1 MSDPQH
7 YVLDVPDISC
17 NHCKMAIEAALRG
30 LAGVIAVE
38 VEVPDKTVSVRFD
51 ADELTLQAVKQA
63 IEEAGYAVA
72 AAHELDD

>member
-1 MSDPQH
+1 MNDSQH

-17 NHCKMAIEAALRG
+17 NHCKMAIEAALLG

-38 VEVPDKTVSVRFD
+38 AEVPAKTVSVRFD
-51 ADELTLQAVKQA
+51 ADELTLQAIKQA

-72 AAHELDD
+72 AAHERGD

>member
-1 MSDPQH
+1 MSDLQH

-17 NHCKMAIEAALRG
+17 NHCKMAIEAALLG

-38 VEVPDKTVSVRFD
+38 AEVPNKTVSVRFD

-72 AAHELDD
+72 AARERGD